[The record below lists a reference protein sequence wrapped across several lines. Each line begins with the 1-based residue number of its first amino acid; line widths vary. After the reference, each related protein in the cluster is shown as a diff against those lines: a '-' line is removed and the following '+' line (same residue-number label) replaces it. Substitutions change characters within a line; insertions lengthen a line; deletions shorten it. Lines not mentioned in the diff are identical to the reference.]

1 MSEINSSPINKI
13 ETIDCQVKDDN
24 MDVEEVNNI
33 KETPSENITENIDEN
48 IEKSEELKSIGN
60 E

>member
-1 MSEINSSPINKI
+1 
-13 ETIDCQVKDDN
+13 